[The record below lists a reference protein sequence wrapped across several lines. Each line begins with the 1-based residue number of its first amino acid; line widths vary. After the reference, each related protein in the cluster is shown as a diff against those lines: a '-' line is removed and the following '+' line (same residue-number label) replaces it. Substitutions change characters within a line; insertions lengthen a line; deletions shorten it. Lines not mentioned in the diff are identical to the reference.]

1 MTITV
6 TISRWSYVGNGSRTI
21 FPYTNR
27 IFEKTDLAVSLD
39 GVLQTVDTDYTVSGI
54 DEPAGGNVTFTVAP
68 GNNVSVTIVR
78 TVPATQESS
87 LPKGGPFPSD
97 IVEKALDKLT
107 ILVQQEQDG
116 ANRRLQLQDID
127 PAASI
132 DPLPLKT
139 ELASKNLAFDA
150 NGNPIPSTGVIE
162 FAVTA
167 FIQTLLDDLTQA
179 EAQGTL
185 GVRPGIDV
193 QVYDANNAVT
203 DVAQEYTKA
212 QNFNGTAITTT
223 LRPENVLNG
232 TFDTDTN
239 WTKGTGWTI
248 SGGVADVD
256 GTQVADSDL
265 EQVLSPTLADGISY
279 LVEFDVLNYTA
290 GNLTPILGGTSGTTV
305 SANGSYSEY
314 ILAGSTDEKIIFRA
328 DLNGDMQIDNVSV
341 REVDLDWDLD
351 DNQVATVTLDRPDVV
366 LDTPFNPKEGG
377 TYILIVKQDAT
388 GGRNLTFS
396 NNYLWAD
403 GIEPILGTDANA
415 VNVLSFV
422 YDGNNMLGQALA
434 NFS

>member
-54 DEPAGGNVTFTVAP
+54 DEAAGGNVTFTVAP

-132 DPLPLKT
+132 GRLPLKT
-139 ELASKNLAFDA
+139 ELASKNLSFDA
-150 NGNPIPSTGVIE
+150 NGDPIPSPGVIE

-167 FIQTLLDDLTQA
+167 FIQTLLDDLNQA

-203 DVAQEYTKA
+203 DVAQEYTQS
-212 QNFNGTAITTT
+212 QNFDGTSIFTF
-223 LRPENVLNG
+223 LRSENVVNG
-232 TFDTDTN
+232 SFATDTN

-265 EQVLSPTLADGISY
+265 EQVLSPTLADGVSY

-290 GNLTPILGGTSGTTV
+290 GNLTPVLGGTSGTTV

-314 ILAGSTDEKIIFRA
+314 IIAGSTDEKIIFRA
-328 DLNGDMQIDNVSV
+328 DLDGDMQIDNVSV
-341 REVDLDWDLD
+341 REVDLDWDVEA
-351 DNQVATVTLDRPDVV
+351 NQVATVTLDRPDIV
-366 LDTPFNPKEGG
+366 LDNPTNAKEGA

-388 GGRNLTFS
+388 GNRNLTFA

-403 GIEPILGTDANA
+403 GIAPILGTDANA